1 MANNKDST
9 MVPLNKR
16 SHRLPD
22 ARMVQNFY
30 LVWLDESINEVND
43 NDCRNSIIKLRQ
55 VVNTFSDIDEC
66 IDFITDIE
74 EKVFVI
80 ISEQCSQTIIPII
93 QDISQIGHVYIF
105 CENNSL
111 FEKWT
116 KEWPKLSGVYKDIT
130 QICETLK

>member
-22 ARMVQNFY
+22 ARMVRIFY
-30 LVWLDESINEVND
+30 LVWLDGSIDEVND

-55 VVNTFSDIDEC
+55 VANTVNTFGDVDEC

-80 ISEQCSQTIIPII
+80 ISE
-93 QDISQIGHVYIF
+93 
-105 CENNSL
+105 
-111 FEKWT
+111 
-116 KEWPKLSGVYKDIT
+116 
-130 QICETLK
+130 